1 MVFRT
6 DAIVLGVLLAWWS
19 SYPSYRLV
27 GTWLTRLPRGP
38 QVALTA
44 ALLLALMAR
53 QHSTASFDVGLMAVF
68 STALV
73 FLAAQDTGLILR
85 NGK

>member
-1 MVFRT
+1 
-6 DAIVLGVLLAWWS
+6 
-19 SYPSYRLV
+19 
-27 GTWLTRLPRGP
+27 
-38 QVALTA
+38 
-44 ALLLALMAR
+44 LLLALMAR